1 MKNLCL
7 ALSIALLC
15 ASCSSTNLM
24 SLSVMQ
30 PAPVSLPPYAKTAAV
45 VNRTRATDETRTVD
59 AIHKAISLESG
70 NLQKDGARASMTGLA
85 DELMKNN
92 RFSMVKPL
100 TDLDLRSFGAGVFP
114 SAMSW
119 DTVEKICK
127 ANNTDL
133 LFSLELFDA
142 ETKAAVGSTALGTM
156 VGGVPALTQQVNMT
170 TLVKTGWRIYDPSS
184 RNILD
189 EYILSRDLSFRGTPV
204 AAASAIMGHK
214 EEVIKVGNQAGQAY
228 AYRIMPY
235 SVRVSRFYYVRG
247 SSNFAVA
254 TRMARTG
261 NWDGA
266 AKLWQQETNNPSRK
280 VAGRACY
287 NMAIISEINGDLN
300 GAMAWAQKAYENY
313 NNRLALSYV
322 NVLRNRQSNDAV
334 LKEQTEVSSNP

>member
-1 MKNLCL
+1 
-7 ALSIALLC
+7 
-15 ASCSSTNLM
+15 
-24 SLSVMQ
+24 
-30 PAPVSLPPYAKTAAV
+30 
-45 VNRTRATDETRTVD
+45 
-59 AIHKAISLESG
+59 
-70 NLQKDGARASMTGLA
+70 
-85 DELMKNN
+85 
-92 RFSMVKPL
+92 
-100 TDLDLRSFGAGVFP
+100 
-114 SAMSW
+114 
-119 DTVEKICK
+119 
-127 ANNTDL
+127 
-133 LFSLELFDA
+133 
-142 ETKAAVGSTALGTM
+142 M
-156 VGGVPALTQQVNMT
+156 VGGVPALAQQVNMT

-189 EYILSRDLSFRGTPV
+189 EYVLSRDLAFRGSPM
-204 AAASAIMGHK
+204 AAASAIIGHK
-214 EEVIKVGNQAGQAY
+214 EEVVKVGNQAGQAY

-247 SSNFAVA
+247 SSNFTVA

-266 AKLWQQETNNPSRK
+266 AKLWQQETTNASRK

>member
-1 MKNLCL
+1 MKN
-7 ALSIALLC
+7 LSIALGAVLLF

-45 VNRTRATDETRTVD
+45 VNRTRATDESRTID
-59 AIHKAISLESG
+59 AIHKAMSLESG
-70 NLQKDGARASMTGLA
+70 TLQKEGAKASMTGLA

-100 TDLDLRSFGAGVFP
+100 TNLDLRSFGGGIFP

-119 DTVEKICK
+119 DTVEKICRD
-127 ANNTDL
+127 NNTDL
-133 LFSLELFDA
+133 VFSLELFDA
-142 ETKAAVGSTALGTM
+142 ETKAAVGSAALGTV
-156 VGGVPALTQQVNMT
+156 VGGVPGLMQQVNMT

-189 EYILSRDLSFRGTPV
+189 EYVLSRDLNFGGSPV
-204 AAASAIMGHK
+204 AAASAMMTRK
-214 EEVIKVGNQAGQAY
+214 EEVVKAGNQAGEAY

-247 SSNFAVA
+247 SSNFSVA

-266 AKLWQQETNNPSRK
+266 AKLWQQETTNASRK

-287 NMAIISEINGDLN
+287 NMAIISEINGDLP
-300 GAMAWAQKAYENY
+300 GAISWAQKAYEMY
-313 NNRLALSYV
+313 SNRLALSYV
-322 NVLRNRQSNDAV
+322 NVLRNRESNDAV